1 MKIWKRKYNTTP
13 GQDGV
18 VLYTQNRKGGRTKM
32 RKRREAH
39 TATGKT
45 PYIVVDNN
53 GRLCD
58 LFIYVRLQGGVHN
71 GNIETETSQKEFKW
85 YL

>member
-39 TATGKT
+39 MATGKT

-53 GRLCD
+53 RR
-58 LFIYVRLQGGVHN
+58 F
-71 GNIETETSQKEFKW
+71 
-85 YL
+85 